1 MAKRQFQ
8 RIHTTKAGVT
18 NIPSTQGVVFDGMV
32 HTSGV
37 GPLKPGGHEI
47 ETSSF
52 RAQVELT
59 INNLREVLRAGGS
72 DFSHCVRVMV
82 LLADFDLIKEFNS
95 IYAELIPQP
104 FPPRMCFVADIVK
117 KEVLIEMHAVGAVI
131 AETEVVKPENDR

>member
-1 MAKRQFQ
+1 MAKRTFK

-37 GPLKPGGHEI
+37 GPLKPGGHEL

-59 INNLREVLRAGGS
+59 INNLREILKAGGS
-72 DFSHCVRVMV
+72 DFSHCVRIMV
-82 LLADFDLIKEFNS
+82 LLADFELVQEFNE
-95 IYAELIPQP
+95 IYSELMPRP
-104 FPPRMCFVADIVK
+104 FPPRMCFIVDIVK
-117 KEVLIEMHAVGAVI
+117 KPVLIEMHAVGAVI
-131 AETEVVKPENDR
+131 DETEMIQAEGA